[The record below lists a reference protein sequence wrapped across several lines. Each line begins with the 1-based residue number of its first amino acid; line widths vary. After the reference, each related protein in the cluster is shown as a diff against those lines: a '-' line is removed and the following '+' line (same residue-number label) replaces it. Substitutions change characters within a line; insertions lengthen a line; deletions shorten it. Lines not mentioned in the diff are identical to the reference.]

1 MQRTFR
7 GGGMPRTW
15 VAAITACVAL
25 AAFVPPARA
34 GGGDDDAKARAV
46 ALLRS
51 ALPRAGAVEAVYT
64 ATEGFGEVLIG
75 FDVPSGAW
83 YYVTGAVVQGRDTA
97 GKGFGG
103 PPGYPLNPEDQSVP
117 GADEPLDTLLPTT
130 LARDLVARPETIRE
144 VRPLPDGGFR
154 IVAAYP
160 GGLRDGRVPSPDR
173 ATPRAWWIDV
183 DASGV
188 ISALAYNNE
197 KELDGDARKFRYRA
211 AGPPGFQLVE
221 TPPDYPFR
229 LSSYT
234 YSEKGDPGAFTMDTV
249 ASLAAQSVLTVA
261 GRVSAAGQALF
272 EGGAADAPGRGP
284 DSAGDGYN
292 PLARYRLPLLG
303 AGIVVVVIGVLAM
316 WRTRRKA

>member
-1 MQRTFR
+1 MNRTSL
-7 GGGMPRTW
+7 MVTT
-15 VAAITACVAL
+15 VCVAL
-25 AAFVPPARA
+25 AALVPPARA

-75 FDVPSGAW
+75 FDVTSGAW
-83 YYVTGAVVQGRDTA
+83 YYVTGAIVQGRDTS

-103 PPGYPLNPEDQSVP
+103 PPGRFTLKPEDQSMP
-117 GADEPLDTLLPTT
+117 GADEPLDSFLPTT

-144 VRPLPDGGFR
+144 ARPLPKGGYR

-160 GGLRDGRVPSPDR
+160 GGMRDGRVPSPDR
-173 ATPRAWWIDV
+173 AAPREWWIDV

-197 KELDGDARKFRYRA
+197 KELDGDARKFHYRA
-211 AGPPGFQLVE
+211 AGPPGFQLVD
-221 TPPDYPFR
+221 TPPGYPFR

-234 YSEKGDPGAFTMDTV
+234 YSEKVDPGAFAMDTV
-249 ASLAAQSVLTVA
+249 ASLAAQSVLTVS
-261 GRVSAAGQALF
+261 GRVSAAGQAMF
-272 EGGAADAPGRGP
+272 GGGGADGPGRGP

-316 WRTRRKA
+316 WKVRSKK